1 MIALFVKLLSSK
13 HDKDLSLYD
22 FPRRDRQALRVIIYD
37 EFMQACFRIIDT
49 LDLSYSV
56 TARSDLV
63 GGTSFVARVPKD
75 LQVG

>member
-1 MIALFVKLLSSK
+1 
-13 HDKDLSLYD
+13 
-22 FPRRDRQALRVIIYD
+22 
-37 EFMQACFRIIDT
+37 MQACFRIIDT

-75 LQVG
+75 LQVGIINFTFFFLPS